1 MDSRTLSLPS
11 QNNDKKRKLDFRH
24 YSAYF
29 PQNSF
34 EILLKE
40 KAMKD
45 FLGIDDNVYSVEG
58 MYDSIYSQKVL
69 LEKSKMK
76 YFDEINDKLY
86 QIFIDLDLNPEDSSL
101 MHFKEDMLI
110 VFVFNQIT
118 IKIYKLDDFERN
130 KMDKLYSVLSKNEC
144 KYLEEIKKV
153 YIYKDLE
160 IVAVVSKT
168 IKMLHSA
175 FDNIKSDMTHKVK
188 PTEDIFEDI
197 QNALNYLRNNYWAH
211 RDTLL
216 DNIGFDT
223 DKDCFV
229 LFDFEKSKNI
239 CVDEDL
245 NEEYYRDMRSLSK
258 SFEFYLDNVK

>member
-1 MDSRTLSLPS
+1 MDFRTLSLS
-11 QNNDKKRKLDFRH
+11 YEHNDKKRKLDFRH

-40 KAMKD
+40 KLMKD
-45 FLGIDDNVYSVEG
+45 FLGINDNVYSVEG
-58 MYDSIYSQKVL
+58 MYDSIYSEKVL
-69 LEKSKMK
+69 VEKNKMK

-86 QIFIDLDLNPEDSSL
+86 QIFIDLDLKPEDSSL

-110 VFVFNQIT
+110 VIVFDQIT

-153 YIYKDLE
+153 CIYKDLE

-168 IKMLHSA
+168 IKMLNNA
-175 FDNIKSDMTHKVK
+175 FDNIKYMDV
-188 PTEDIFEDI
+188 
-197 QNALNYLRNNYWAH
+197 
-211 RDTLL
+211 
-216 DNIGFDT
+216 
-223 DKDCFV
+223 V
-229 LFDFEKSKNI
+229 LQ
-239 CVDEDL
+239 
-245 NEEYYRDMRSLSK
+245 
-258 SFEFYLDNVK
+258 